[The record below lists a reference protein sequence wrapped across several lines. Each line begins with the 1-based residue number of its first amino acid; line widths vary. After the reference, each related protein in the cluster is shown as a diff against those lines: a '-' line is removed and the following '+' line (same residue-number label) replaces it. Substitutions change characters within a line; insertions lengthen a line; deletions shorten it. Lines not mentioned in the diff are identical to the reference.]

1 MPARAGSAAGG
12 HACKYSVQ
20 HSLIELTARV
30 KVNESHS
37 LERGLWGT
45 LNAIEQSRP
54 LLVQQGCT
62 RRVEARAAPAREGGL
77 AEVLAD
83 VRRLPVEVD
92 EGARDGRVRLEP
104 VL

>member
-1 MPARAGSAAGG
+1 MACRAYECEDPA
-12 HACKYSVQ
+12 SVPR
-20 HSLIELTARV
+20 LG

-37 LERGLWGT
+37 LERGLWRDD
-45 LNAIEQSRP
+45 ASRP
-54 LLVQQGCT
+54 LLVQQGRP

-92 EGARDGRVRLEP
+92 EGSGDGGVRFQS

>member
-1 MPARAGSAAGG
+1 M
-12 HACKYSVQ
+12 
-20 HSLIELTARV
+20 

-83 VRRLPVEVD
+83 VRRLPVEMH
-92 EGARDGRVRLEP
+92 EGSGDGGVRLESI
-104 VL
+104 L